1 VTTPTSAK
9 ESKMCNQPSSA
20 SAGFMEDFSPAAIKR
35 GVYMDKI
42 NMPKRLSSS
51 AARNHIGNM
60 LFLLPTIILFSAVVL
75 IPFIQGIP
83 YSFTNWKSIVSEK
96 REFIGLKNYV
106 YLLKNKYFQES
117 LVVTMKFTI
126 LYMLSSNFMGLL
138 LALLIQRSSW
148 FNNIARTVLFLPFTV
163 SVTAGSIV
171 WSYVFT
177 DVYGTLTGLVSPLG
191 MPGQIVYG
199 MVIIGAWRDMGY
211 TMLIYIAALQAVP
224 RDYYEAATMDGAGKW
239 RQFFNVTVPN
249 IVPAFTTNITLLLAW
264 GLRTFDM
271 PMVVARNAKEG
282 QFTAVYVYDSI
293 FSNNK
298 AGLGQAAAIILTI
311 ILVVLT
317 QVVTRTLRRM
327 EVEQ

>member
-1 VTTPTSAK
+1 MRK
-9 ESKMCNQPSSA
+9 L
-20 SAGFMEDFSPAAIKR
+20 
-35 GVYMDKI
+35 
-42 NMPKRLSSS
+42 NMPRRLSSS
-51 AARNHIGNM
+51 AARTHGGNM
-60 LFLLPTIILFSAVVL
+60 LFMLPTIILFCIVVL
-75 IPFIQGIP
+75 IPFFQGIP
-83 YSFTNWKSIVSEK
+83 YSFTNWKSIVSETK
-96 REFIGLKNYV
+96 EFNGLKNYI
-106 YLLKNKYFQES
+106 YLIKNKYFQDS
-117 LVVTMKFTI
+117 LLVTFKYTI
-126 LYMLSSNFMGLL
+126 LYMLSANFMGLM
-138 LALLIQRSSW
+138 LALAIHRSTW

-191 MPGQIVYG
+191 MPGQIIYG

-224 RDYYEAATMDGAGKW
+224 HDYYEAATVDGAGKL
-239 RQFFNVTVPN
+239 RQFFSVTVPN

-271 PMVVARNAKEG
+271 PMAVARNAREG

-298 AGLGQAAAIILTI
+298 AGLGQAAAIILTV

-317 QVVTRTLRRM
+317 QIVTRTLRRL

>member
-1 VTTPTSAK
+1 MTKTNTP
-9 ESKMCNQPSSA
+9 
-20 SAGFMEDFSPAAIKR
+20 R
-35 GVYMDKI
+35 
-42 NMPKRLSSS
+42 RLSSS
-51 AARNHIGNM
+51 AARTHVGNM
-60 LFLLPTIILFSAVVL
+60 MFLMPTIILFSIVVL

-83 YSFTNWKSIVSEK
+83 YSFTSWKSIISED
-96 REFIGLKNYV
+96 RPFNGLKNYI
-106 YLLKNKYFQES
+106 YLIKNKYFQES
-117 LVVTMKFTI
+117 LVVTFKYTI
-126 LYMLSSNFMGLL
+126 LYMLSANFMGLL
-138 LALLIQRSSW
+138 LALLIHRSSW

-224 RDYYEAATMDGAGKW
+224 QDYYEAATVDGASKW
-239 RQFFNVTVPN
+239 RQFISVTVPN
-249 IVPAFTTNITLLLAW
+249 IVPAFTTNVTLLLAW

-271 PMVVARNAKEG
+271 PMAVARNAREG

-317 QVVTRTLRRM
+317 QIVTRSLRRL

>member
-1 VTTPTSAK
+1 MP
-9 ESKMCNQPSSA
+9 KM
-20 SAGFMEDFSPAAIKR
+20 
-35 GVYMDKI
+35 
-42 NMPKRLSSS
+42 NMPRRLSSS
-51 AARNHIGNM
+51 AARTHGGNM
-60 LFLLPTIILFSAVVL
+60 LFLLPTILLFSIVVL

-83 YSFTNWKSIVSEK
+83 YSFTNWKSIISED
-96 REFIGLKNYV
+96 RTFNGLKNYA
-106 YLLKNKYFQES
+106 YLIKNKYFQES
-117 LVVTMKFTI
+117 LLVTFKYTI
-126 LYMLSSNFMGLL
+126 LYMISANFMGLM
-138 LALLIQRSSW
+138 LALMIHRSSW

-191 MPGQIVYG
+191 MPGQIIYG

-224 RDYYEAATMDGAGKW
+224 RDYYEAATVDGASKW
-239 RQFFNVTVPN
+239 RQFISVTVPN

-271 PMVVARNAKEG
+271 PMAVARNAKEG

-317 QVVTRTLRRM
+317 QIVTRVLRRK

>member
-1 VTTPTSAK
+1 MHKLKLP
-9 ESKMCNQPSSA
+9 
-20 SAGFMEDFSPAAIKR
+20 R
-35 GVYMDKI
+35 
-42 NMPKRLSSS
+42 RLSSG
-51 AARNHIGNM
+51 AARTHGGNM
-60 LFLLPTIILFSAVVL
+60 LFMLPTIILFCIVVL

-83 YSFTNWKSIVSEK
+83 YSFTNWKSIVSETK
-96 REFIGLKNYV
+96 EFNGLKNYI
-106 YLLKNKYFQES
+106 YLIKNKYFQDS
-117 LVVTMKFTI
+117 LLVTFKYTI
-126 LYMLSSNFMGLL
+126 LYMLSANFMGLM
-138 LALLIQRSSW
+138 LALAIHRSTW

-191 MPGQIVYG
+191 MPGQIIYG

-224 RDYYEAATMDGAGKW
+224 HDYYEAATVDGAGKL
-239 RQFFNVTVPN
+239 RQFFSVTVPN

-271 PMVVARNAKEG
+271 PMAVARNAREG

-317 QVVTRTLRRM
+317 QIVTRTLRRL